1 MEKTNKMEGGEEGRF
16 KNRMASPKV
25 ESKVLPDTP
34 QISLGF
40 SIEKNITD

>member
-1 MEKTNKMEGGEEGRF
+1 MEKTDKMETVVVGAWGGGVF
-16 KNRMASPKV
+16 KNPMATPKV

-40 SIEKNITD
+40 